1 MEPTFKFF
9 RCVLELISKYRN
21 EPHASAWRMIYQPPG
36 TLWVASPRF
45 LKLILV
51 ILFAYCIP
59 TSAGE
64 PRVLLPSCQ
73 LDQIAREPEIVT
85 PVGMV
90 FDTKGRLLVVE
101 SHTHQRPDDYEGPGS
116 DRLQMLSDSNGDGK
130 LDRWSTFA
138 EGFRHAMNV
147 AVHPDGNV
155 YLVTRS
161 DVHLLR
167 DNNDDGVADSNKKVI
182 QLKTTVDYPH
192 NALSGIVVVG
202 DRMFLGVGENFGVDY
217 DLVGSDGKSIK
228 NTGGV
233 GTIYTCKLDG
243 SELQRFAQGFW
254 NPFSLCMAGNKLF
267 CVDND
272 PDASPPCR
280 LINVHGTGDYGFR
293 FEYGRAGVHP
303 LQAWNGELP
312 ATLPMVCGTGEAPTS
327 VLFHRGYLWVTS
339 WGDYRIERYKLTPQK
354 DGTYSAERT
363 IVVQGDA
370 DFRPTGMAV
379 APDGSLW
386 FGDWVDRSYP
396 VHGKGRIW
404 RLELPDNMQT
414 EFEPA
419 RDQDLKTASPELQK
433 LDSLRWEQSLSRD
446 ELISAIRHAL
456 GSQDSN
462 VQLFAVRWAAEER
475 LTELIP
481 EIEKLLKS
489 PPPSERYFLAVLA
502 AIDWLSRE
510 PEQRHSGIA
519 DGLLARELRNTKRS
533 EEVKALALNLI
544 SPDYKDITLLML
556 TEFIRGRDHSLQLAA
571 VQTLAQ
577 RTDPERFSVL
587 LEIAQDTSLPETI
600 RVEAVA
606 GLASKVAEH
615 REMFDDLANSS
626 GVLQQEAARIQR
638 LSGLTEPSA
647 EEKPAA
653 GDLEAWKKLIAEPG
667 DADSGRRLFFSAVG
681 PQCSACHRHSGRGGN
696 VGPDL
701 TRLGESNSP
710 EKILTSIL
718 DPNREVA
725 PHYESW
731 ILITDDGKTHVGQRL
746 PKGGDD
752 GVEPY
757 ADPSGKRFELKSETI
772 THRQVSPASIMPAG
786 LEKNL
791 SIQDIRDLITFLKGD
806 DTKIKNP

>member
-1 MEPTFKFF
+1 MMELPAKL
-9 RCVLELISKYRN
+9 RWCLLLL
-21 EPHASAWRMIYQPPG
+21 A
-36 TLWVASPRF
+36 LLVARS
-45 LKLILV
+45 IEG
-51 ILFAYCIP
+51 
-59 TSAGE
+59 GE
-64 PRVLLPSCQ
+64 PRVLVPGCRLE
-73 LDQIAREPEIVT
+73 QIAREPEIVT
-85 PVGMV
+85 PVGMA
-90 FDTKGRLLVVE
+90 FDIKGRLLVVE
-101 SHTHQRPDDYEGPGS
+101 SNTHQRPEDYEGPTS
-116 DRLQMLSDSNGDGK
+116 DRLRMLSDSDGDGR
-130 LDRWSTFA
+130 LNHWSTFA

-147 AVHPDGNV
+147 AVHPDGGI

-167 DNNDDGVADSNKKVI
+167 DTNDDGVADSNEKVI

-192 NALSGIVVVG
+192 NALSGIVAAG

-217 DLVGSDGKSIK
+217 DLVGSDGKTIK

-233 GTIYTCKLDG
+233 GTIYTCKLEG
-243 SELQRFAQGFW
+243 SELHRFAQGFW
-254 NPFSLCMAGNKLF
+254 NPFSLCLADNELF

-280 LINVHGTGDYGFR
+280 LINAHLTGDYGFR

-312 ATLPMVCGTGEAPTS
+312 GTLPMVCGTGEAPTA

-339 WGDYRIERYKLTPQK
+339 WGDYRIERYKLIPQV

-404 RLELPDNMQT
+404 RLELPDDMQT
-414 EFEPA
+414 DFVKI
-419 RDQDLKTASPELQK
+419 RDQNLRTGPLEFQK
-433 LDSLRWEQSLSRD
+433 LESLRWEKSLSRD
-446 ELISAIRHAL
+446 ELLATIRQAL
-456 GSQDSN
+456 ESLDSD

-481 EIEKLLKS
+481 QIEKLLES

-510 PEQRHSGIA
+510 AEQRHSGIA
-519 DGLLARELRNTKRS
+519 DGLLARELRNTNRS
-533 EEVKALALNLI
+533 AEVQALALNMI
-544 SPDYKDITLLML
+544 SPDYKDVTLDLLQEYMKSDN
-556 TEFIRGRDHSLQLAA
+556 ESLQISA
-571 VQTLAQ
+571 VRTLAQ
-577 RTDPERFSVL
+577 RSDVERFPLL
-587 LEIAQDTSLPETI
+587 LEIAQDATFSETV
-600 RVEAVA
+600 RVEALA
-606 GLASKVAEH
+606 GLASRAQQYRDV
-615 REMFDDLANSS
+615 FDEFAN
-626 GVLQQEAARIQR
+626 GQGLCGEEAQRTLR
-638 LSGLTEPSA
+638 LSGLAESPA

-653 GDLEAWKKLIAEPG
+653 GDLEAWRKLIAEPG
-667 DADSGRRLFFSAVG
+667 NAKSGRRLFFSAVG
-681 PQCSACHRHSGRGGN
+681 PQCSACHRHGGRGGN
-696 VGPDL
+696 IGPDL

-710 EKILTSIL
+710 ERVLTSIL

-731 ILITDDGKTHVGQRL
+731 ILVTDDGKTHVGQRL

-752 GVEPY
+752 GIEPY
-757 ADPSGKRFELKSETI
+757 ADPTGRRFELKSETI
-772 THRQVSPASIMPAG
+772 MHRQTSPVSIMPAG

-791 SIQDIRDLITFLKGD
+791 CIEDVRDLVTFLLE
-806 DTKIKNP
+806 

>member
-1 MEPTFKFF
+1 MELNAKLFWCLP
-9 RCVLELISKYRN
+9 LLSLLIVVSV
-21 EPHASAWRMIYQPPG
+21 H
-36 TLWVASPRF
+36 
-45 LKLILV
+45 
-51 ILFAYCIP
+51 
-59 TSAGE
+59 AGE
-64 PRVLLPSCQ
+64 PRVLLPGCQ
-73 LDQIAREPEIVT
+73 LEQIAREPEIVT
-85 PVGMV
+85 PVGMA

-116 DRLQMLSDSNGDGK
+116 DRLRMLSDSDGDGR
-130 LDRWSTFA
+130 LDKWSTFA

-147 AVHPDGNV
+147 AVRPDGGV

-167 DNNDDGVADSNKKVI
+167 DTNDDGVADKNSKIV

-192 NALSGIVVVG
+192 NALSGIVIDG
-202 DRMFLGVGENFGVDY
+202 ERLILGVGENFGVDY

-243 SELQRFAQGFW
+243 SEIERFAQGFW
-254 NPFSLCMAGNKLF
+254 NPFSLCISSDELF

-280 LINVHGTGDYGFR
+280 LINVHLTGDYGFR

-303 LQAWNGELP
+303 LQAWDGELP
-312 ATLPMVCGTGEAPTS
+312 GTLPMICGTGEAPTA

-339 WGDYRIERYKLTPQK
+339 WGDYRIERYKLTPQT

-404 RLELPDNMQT
+404 RLELPDDLQN
-414 EFEPA
+414 EFEA
-419 RDQDLKTASPELQK
+419 TSDQSLKTVSTELQK
-433 LDSLRWEQSLSRD
+433 LESLRWEQSLSRD
-446 ELISAIRHAL
+446 ELISTIRQAL

-462 VQLFAVRWAAEER
+462 ARLFAVRWAAEER

-481 EIEKLLKS
+481 EIEKLLES
-489 PPPSERYFLAVLA
+489 PPPNERYFLAVLA

-519 DGLLARELRNTKRS
+519 DGLLARELRNPHRPAAI
-533 EEVKALALNLI
+533 KALALNLI
-544 SPDYKDITLLML
+544 SPDYKDIVLPML
-556 TEFIRGRDHSLQLAA
+556 TEFIRGSDNSLQLAA

-577 RTDPERFSVL
+577 RTDPERFAVL
-587 LEIAQDTSLPETI
+587 LEIAQDTSLPDTI
-600 RVEAVA
+600 RVEAFA
-606 GLASKVAEH
+606 GLASKAAEY
-615 REMFDDLANSS
+615 REVFDDLANGS
-626 GVLQQEAARIQR
+626 GVLQQEAVRILR
-638 LSGLTEPSA
+638 LSGSTEPPA

-653 GDLEAWKKLIAEPG
+653 GDLEAWKKLIAESG

-701 TRLGESNSP
+701 TRIGESNTP
-710 EKILTSIL
+710 ERVLTSIL

-757 ADPSGKRFELKSETI
+757 ADPTGKRFELKSESI
-772 THRQVSPASIMPAG
+772 THRQTSPASIMPSG

-791 SIQDIRDLITFLKGD
+791 SIEDVRHLVTFLKGSE
-806 DTKIKNP
+806 KAQ

>member
-1 MEPTFKFF
+1 MELTAKL
-9 RCVLELISKYRN
+9 CWCLLLTSQVVLSAK
-21 EPHASAWRMIYQPPG
+21 AS
-36 TLWVASPRF
+36 
-45 LKLILV
+45 
-51 ILFAYCIP
+51 
-59 TSAGE
+59 E
-64 PRVLLPSCQ
+64 PRVLVPGCRLQ
-73 LDQIAREPEIVT
+73 QIAREPEIVT
-85 PVGMV
+85 PVGMA
-90 FDTKGRLLVVE
+90 FDIKGRLLVVE
-101 SHTHQRPDDYEGPGS
+101 SNTHQRPADYEGPTS
-116 DRLQMLSDSNGDGK
+116 DRLRMLSDSDGDGR

-147 AVHPDGNV
+147 AVRPDGGV

-167 DNNDDGVADSNKKVI
+167 DTNDDGLADENEKVV

-192 NALSGIVVVG
+192 NALSGIAIDG
-202 DRMFLGVGENFGVDY
+202 DRLFLGVGENFGVDY
-217 DLVGSDGKSIK
+217 DLIGSDGKSIK

-243 SELQRFAQGFW
+243 SQLQRFAQGFW
-254 NPFSLCMAGNKLF
+254 NPFSLCLADNELF

-280 LINVHGTGDYGFR
+280 LINVQLAGDYGFR

-312 ATLPMVCGTGEAPTS
+312 GTLPMVCGTGEAPTA

-339 WGDYRIERYKLTPQK
+339 WGDYRIERYSLTPRE

-370 DFRPTGMAV
+370 DFRPTGMTV

-404 RLELPDNMQT
+404 RLELPDDMQT
-414 EFEPA
+414 DFDKVQDQNLRTGPLEF
-419 RDQDLKTASPELQK
+419 QK
-433 LDSLRWEQSLSRD
+433 LDAHRWEKSLSHD
-446 ELISAIRHAL
+446 ELLATTRQAL
-456 GSQDSN
+456 ESPDAD

-481 EIEKLLKS
+481 QIEKLLES

-502 AIDWLSRE
+502 AIDWLSGE

-519 DGLLARELRNTKRS
+519 DGLLARELRNANRS
-533 EEVKALALNLI
+533 DEVKSLALNLI
-544 SPDYKDITLLML
+544 SPDYKDITLPLL
-556 TEFIRGRDHSLQLAA
+556 AEFISDNDNSLQLAA

-577 RTDPERFSVL
+577 RTNAERFPL
-587 LEIAQDTSLPETI
+587 LVELARDEALPKAV
-600 RVEAVA
+600 RVEALA
-606 GLASKVAEH
+606 GLAARAQEY
-615 REMFDDLANSS
+615 RELLTEYANGSD
-626 GVLQQEAARIQR
+626 VLQHEADRILR
-638 LSGLTEPSA
+638 LSGITEPPT

-653 GDLEAWKKLIAEPG
+653 GDLEAWRKLIAEPG
-667 DADSGRRLFFSAVG
+667 DAESGRRLFFSAVG
-681 PQCSACHRHSGRGGN
+681 PQCSACHRHGGRGGN
-696 VGPDL
+696 IGPDL
-701 TRLGESNSP
+701 TRLGESNSR
-710 EKILTSIL
+710 ERVLTSIL
-718 DPNREVA
+718 DPNLEVA

-731 ILITDDGKTHVGQRL
+731 ILVTDDGKTHVGQRL

-757 ADPSGKRFELKSETI
+757 ADPTGKRFELKSETI
-772 THRQVSPASIMPAG
+772 THRQASPVSIMPAG

-791 SIQDIRDLITFLKGD
+791 TIQDVRDLVTFLMD
-806 DTKIKNP
+806 